1 MDEEIEK
8 RIERKKEMIKDF
20 LRIADITGMDAK
32 GKEKRLDAMLED
44 LYKLMQKR

>member
-1 MDEEIEK
+1 MRKSKKELNA
-8 RIERKKEMIKDF
+8 KKEMIKDF
-20 LRIADITGMDAK
+20 LRIADIIGMDAK